1 MVSLDPLTNLKATL
15 HVNIYFNILDVG
27 SSLSYRF
34 PTNPLEVIVDFL
46 ERAYL
51 YGFIF
56 IQTLTTFFPEITRLL
71 FFKDK
76 DRAQTAAMQYEFLP
90 LLITSVYCAIGVV
103 WAFIR
108 LSALYIR
115 EKY

>member
-1 MVSLDPLTNLKATL
+1 M
-15 HVNIYFNILDVG
+15 
-27 SSLSYRF
+27 
-34 PTNPLEVIVDFL
+34 

-51 YGFIF
+51 YGFIL
-56 IQTLTTFFPEITRLL
+56 IQTVTTFFPEIMRLL
-71 FFKDK
+71 FLKDK
-76 DRAQTAAMQYEFLP
+76 DRAQSVAAQYEFLP
-90 LLITSVYCAIGVV
+90 LLITSVYCSIGVV